1 MFQYE
6 CQILTSRIIL
16 FLLEP
21 RKWLPVFIAA
31 GMAGL
36 AVLFIIGSVVAYVKG
51 QNKTE
56 KKPKTDTPDK
66 GTI

>member
-1 MFQYE
+1 MFP
-6 CQILTSRIIL
+6 
-16 FLLEP
+16 LEQ
-21 RKWLPVFIAA
+21 KNLLPVFIAA

-36 AVLFIIGSVVAYVKG
+36 AVLFIIASVVAYVKA

-56 KKPKTDTPDK
+56 KKPKADTPDQ